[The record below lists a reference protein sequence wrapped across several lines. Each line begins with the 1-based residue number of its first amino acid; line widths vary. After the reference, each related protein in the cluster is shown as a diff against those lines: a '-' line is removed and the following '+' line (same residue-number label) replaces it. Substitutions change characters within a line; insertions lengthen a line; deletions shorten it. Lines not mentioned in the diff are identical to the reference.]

1 MESVTENLIGACK
14 GESRAADQLF
24 TAMYDDFQRMASKF
38 LNKEPIRNRLTTS
51 SLVHE
56 AYVRMVDQRAVDW
69 QGRTHFF
76 AIGARVMRRIL
87 VDHARRV
94 QSQKRGG
101 GWTREQLDDSITFQI
116 ERDEDVLALDELLNQ
131 LKALDPRQA
140 NVVELKFFG
149 GLTMKEISCELGV
162 SLRTVEKDWSMARAW
177 LRRELERELE
187 S

>member
-1 MESVTENLIGACK
+1 MESVTEKLINATN
-14 GESRAADQLF
+14 GEPRAADELF
-24 TAMYDDFQRMASKF
+24 TVMYDDFQRMATRF
-38 LNKEPIRNRLTTS
+38 IRNEPDRNRLTSS

-56 AYVRMVDQRAVDW
+56 AYVRMIDQRRVDW

-94 QSQKRGG
+94 NSQKRGG
-101 GWTREQLDDSITFQI
+101 GWTRGTLDDSVTFQI
-116 ERDEDVLALDELLNQ
+116 ERDEDVLMLDDLLAK
-131 LKALDPRQA
+131 LKQLDPRQA

-149 GLTMKEISCELGV
+149 GLTMKEIACELGT

-177 LRRELERELE
+177 LRREMERDVQP
-187 S
+187 

>member
-1 MESVTENLIGACK
+1 MGSVTDNLIGSQR
-14 GESRAADQLF
+14 GENRAADALF
-24 TAMYDDFQRMASKF
+24 SAMYDDFQRMASRF
-38 LNKEPIRNRLTTS
+38 LTNEPSRERLTSS

-56 AYVRMVDQRAVDW
+56 AYVRMVDQRRVDW

-94 QSQKRGG
+94 RAAKRGG
-101 GWTREQLDDSITFQI
+101 GWARTPLNDSITIQI
-116 ERDEDVLALDELLNQ
+116 EEDEDVLALDGLLDQ
-131 LKALDPRQA
+131 LKVLDPRQA
-140 NVVELKFFG
+140 NVVELRFFG
-149 GLTMKEISCELGV
+149 GLTMKEISAELGIG
-162 SLRTVEKDWSMARAW
+162 LRTVEKDWAMARAW